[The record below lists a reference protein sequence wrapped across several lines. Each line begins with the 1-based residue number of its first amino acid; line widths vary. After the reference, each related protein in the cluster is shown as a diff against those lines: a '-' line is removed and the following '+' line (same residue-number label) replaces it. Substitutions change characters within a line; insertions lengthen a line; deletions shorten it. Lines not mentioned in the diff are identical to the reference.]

1 MGCVFLSLC
10 LFLCIIVMGCARTVE
25 FMPVDSGGFVSDVY
39 FSGEELLCKTT
50 PQTTNPTLHPM
61 IS

>member
-39 FSGEELLCKTT
+39 FSGGGIA
-50 PQTTNPTLHPM
+50 M
-61 IS
+61 